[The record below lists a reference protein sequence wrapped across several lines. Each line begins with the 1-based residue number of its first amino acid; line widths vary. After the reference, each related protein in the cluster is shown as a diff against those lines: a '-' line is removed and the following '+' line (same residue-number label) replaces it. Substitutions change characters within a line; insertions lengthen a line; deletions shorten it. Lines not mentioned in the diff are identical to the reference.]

1 MNENDSI
8 NLNNNNNI
16 YIKTNKDDINSLENL
31 KNSIQQPGLLNINTN
46 NNDINDL
53 NNINNNNYLNS
64 NFNNIFSPFG
74 MAGMYMMGG
83 QNTFFDKIFMTLERA
98 NYQMYHLCEMIKL
111 IKNQKQTLKF
121 FKAMIISA
129 FNTLKQKYYEI
140 IKTIKDYFINLK
152 DIFSFNNDKYNEE
165 DLKSHIKIIDYAI
178 KFLFGCLLLIITFQ
192 II

>member
-1 MNENDSI
+1 
-8 NLNNNNNI
+8 
-16 YIKTNKDDINSLENL
+16 
-31 KNSIQQPGLLNINTN
+31 
-46 NNDINDL
+46 
-53 NNINNNNYLNS
+53 
-64 NFNNIFSPFG
+64 

-111 IKNQKQTLKF
+111 IKNQKPTLKF

-165 DLKSHIKIIDYAI
+165 DLKSHIKIIDYTI
-178 KFLFGCLLLIITFQ
+178 KFLFECLLLIITF
-192 II
+192 

>member
-8 NLNNNNNI
+8 NKNNNI
-16 YIKTNKDDINSLENL
+16 YIKTNKDDINSLQNL
-31 KNSIQQPGLLNINTN
+31 QNSIQQPLLNINNDNDNN
-46 NNDINDL
+46 NNDTNDI
-53 NNINNNNYLNS
+53 NNINNNYLNS
-64 NFNNIFSPFG
+64 NFNLFSPFG

-111 IKNQKQTLKF
+111 IKNQKPTLKF

-165 DLKSHIKIIDYAI
+165 DLKGHIKIIDYAI

>member
-8 NLNNNNNI
+8 NKNNNI

-31 KNSIQQPGLLNINTN
+31 KNSIQQPLLNINNDNN
-46 NNDINDL
+46 NNDTNDT
-53 NNINNNNYLNS
+53 NDINNNNYLNS
-64 NFNNIFSPFG
+64 NFNLFSPFG

-111 IKNQKQTLKF
+111 IKNQKPTLKF

>member
-8 NLNNNNNI
+8 NLNNNI
-16 YIKTNKDDINSLENL
+16 YIKTNKDDINSLQNL
-31 KNSIQQPGLLNINTN
+31 QNSIQQPLLNINNDNN
-46 NNDINDL
+46 NNDTNDT
-53 NNINNNNYLNS
+53 NDMNNNNYLNS
-64 NFNNIFSPFG
+64 NFNLFSPFG

-111 IKNQKQTLKF
+111 IKNQKPTLKF

-165 DLKSHIKIIDYAI
+165 DLKGHIKIIDYAI
-178 KFLFGCLLLIITFQ
+178 KFLLGSLLLIITFQ

>member
-8 NLNNNNNI
+8 NLNNNI
-16 YIKTNKDDINSLENL
+16 YIKTNKDDINSLQNL
-31 KNSIQQPGLLNINTN
+31 QNSIQQPLLNINNDNDNN
-46 NNDINDL
+46 NNDTNDI
-53 NNINNNNYLNS
+53 NNINNNYLNS
-64 NFNNIFSPFG
+64 NFNLFSPFG

-111 IKNQKQTLKF
+111 IKNQKPTLKF

-165 DLKSHIKIIDYAI
+165 DLKGHIKIIDYAI

>member
-8 NLNNNNNI
+8 NLNNNI
-16 YIKTNKDDINSLENL
+16 YIKTNKDDINSLQNL
-31 KNSIQQPGLLNINTN
+31 QNSIQQPLLNINNDNDNN
-46 NNDINDL
+46 NNDTNDI
-53 NNINNNNYLNS
+53 NNINNNYLNS
-64 NFNNIFSPFG
+64 NFNLFSPFG

-111 IKNQKQTLKF
+111 IKNQKPTLKF
-121 FKAMIISA
+121 FKAMIISV

-165 DLKSHIKIIDYAI
+165 DLKSHIQIIDYAI
-178 KFLFGCLLLIITFQ
+178 NFLLGCLISIIIFQ
-192 II
+192 IF

>member
-8 NLNNNNNI
+8 NLNNNI

-31 KNSIQQPGLLNINTN
+31 KNSIQQPLLNINNDNN
-46 NNDINDL
+46 NNDTNDT
-53 NNINNNNYLNS
+53 NDINNNNYLNS
-64 NFNNIFSPFG
+64 NFNLFSPFG

-111 IKNQKQTLKF
+111 IKNQKPTLKF

>member
-8 NLNNNNNI
+8 NLNNNI
-16 YIKTNKDDINSLENL
+16 YIKTNKDDINSLQNL
-31 KNSIQQPGLLNINTN
+31 QNSIQQPLLNINNDNDNN
-46 NNDINDL
+46 NNDTNDI
-53 NNINNNNYLNS
+53 NNINNNYLNS
-64 NFNNIFSPFG
+64 NFNLFSPFG

-111 IKNQKQTLKF
+111 IKNQKPTLKF
-121 FKAMIISA
+121 FKALLISA

-140 IKTIKDYFINLK
+140 IKTIKEYLINIK
-152 DIFSFNNDKYNEE
+152 DIFSFNNDKFSEE
-165 DLKSHIKIIDYAI
+165 DLKGHIKIIDYAI
-178 KFLFGCLLLIITFQ
+178 KFLLGCLLLIITFQ

>member
-8 NLNNNNNI
+8 NLNNNI
-16 YIKTNKDDINSLENL
+16 YIKTNKDDINSLQNL
-31 KNSIQQPGLLNINTN
+31 QNSIQQPLLNINNDNN
-46 NNDINDL
+46 NNDTNDT
-53 NNINNNNYLNS
+53 NDINNNNYLNS
-64 NFNNIFSPFG
+64 NFNLFSPFG

-111 IKNQKQTLKF
+111 IKNQKPTLKF

-165 DLKSHIKIIDYAI
+165 DLKSHIQIIDYAI

>member
-8 NLNNNNNI
+8 NLNNNI
-16 YIKTNKDDINSLENL
+16 YIKTNKDDINSLQNL
-31 KNSIQQPGLLNINTN
+31 QNSIQQPLLNINNDNDNN
-46 NNDINDL
+46 NNDTNNTND
-53 NNINNNNYLNS
+53 INNNNYLNS
-64 NFNNIFSPFG
+64 NFNLFSPFG

-111 IKNQKQTLKF
+111 IKNQKPTLKF

-165 DLKSHIKIIDYAI
+165 DLKGHIKIIDYAI
-178 KFLFGCLLLIITFQ
+178 KFLLGCLLLIVTFQ

>member
-8 NLNNNNNI
+8 NKNNNI

-31 KNSIQQPGLLNINTN
+31 KNSIQQPLLNINNDNN
-46 NNDINDL
+46 NNDTNDT
-53 NNINNNNYLNS
+53 NDINNNNYLNS
-64 NFNNIFSPFG
+64 NFNLFSPFG

-111 IKNQKQTLKF
+111 IKNQKPTLKF

-165 DLKSHIKIIDYAI
+165 DLKGHIKIIDYAI